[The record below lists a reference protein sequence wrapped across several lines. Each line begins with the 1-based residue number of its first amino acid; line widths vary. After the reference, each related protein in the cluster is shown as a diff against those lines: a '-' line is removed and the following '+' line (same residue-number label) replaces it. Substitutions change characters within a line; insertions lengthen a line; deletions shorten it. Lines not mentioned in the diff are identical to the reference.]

1 MQANLNPM
9 DFDVF
14 LEQDEDGLWV
24 AEVPSLPG
32 VYTQGASR
40 EQALERIKEA
50 IRLCVETEGVPTSR
64 SIGVERVHVEA

>member
-1 MQANLNPM
+1 MDANAM

-14 LEQDEDGLWV
+14 LELDEDGLWV

-40 EQALERIKEA
+40 EQAMERIKEA
-50 IRLCVETEGVPTSR
+50 IILYIESEGIPRSR
-64 SIGVERVHVEA
+64 AIGVERVHVEA